1 MVLLQEQQ
9 GEAHMQNDISVYILP
24 LPAMRVEAG
33 FGISANAP

>member
-9 GEAHMQNDISVYILP
+9 GEAHMQNDISVYILT
-24 LPAMRVEAG
+24 LQAMRVEAV